1 MAPGSPIRYQWQPG
15 TLLRASTA
23 AHPIPL
29 ADLDLYGADSA
40 TAGAKWLATVW
51 RDEWVPAALAAASP
65 VLCRQIDAILAD
77 AEPEERRVRRAVLS
91 VASYLLRWNNR
102 PTPFG
107 AFAGVAPA
115 RTGPGMHLAW
125 GTGQRTV
132 LRPDADWMTDIILR
146 LERSLA
152 LIERL
157 TVVANNTGHSR
168 GDRHVVPGL
177 PSTGRDVLLAPVEM
191 SVRRTRPVATV
202 LDAARSPVPYDV
214 LLRHLAEQF
223 PAARPRQLKALLADL
238 LSRHVLI
245 SNLWPPMTCVDT
257 LTHVSA
263 QLEKADASSIPGIGN
278 LARQLHAFRE
288 AMDNPDTATPWAP
301 GTTLTRDMRRLSD
314 VAPVPLLVD
323 TVLDC
328 DLQVPEDVLCEAAE
342 AVGVMYRLTPHPYG
356 YPQWQD
362 YHRRFRARYGV
373 GALVPVLDLVADSG
387 LGLPADYTGA
397 DRRRAPRLLT
407 ERDEKLI
414 ALLHQAML
422 DGRREIVLTRRT
434 VEELAAGDSEHI
446 LPIPRAEVAVE
457 IHAAS
462 AEAVRRGDYR
472 LRITGMPRPG
482 SSMFGRFAHL
492 LPPDAQDRLT
502 AGYAITA
509 PEAIPAQLSFA
520 PRRRRNE
527 NVARTMRLL
536 PHVIPLGEHHEP
548 GPGVIP
554 LEDLAVTADARQFY
568 LVQMSTGRRIEPRV
582 PHALEAGIH
591 TPPLARFLAEIT
603 TARCAVYKA
612 FAFGAAARLPY
623 LPRVRYKKTILAPAR
638 WLITAAELP
647 AHTAPMAD
655 WEKALDQWRDLL
667 RVPDRVAVVEYDQQL
682 PIDLGQ
688 QMHRAL
694 LRTRLDSTR
703 RIELRETVHQD
714 ERAWIGRPHELL
726 IPLALDDSAAQRTEP
741 PDLTHGPVTTEPLLP
756 GRSTVL
762 HARLH
767 VHPMRVDE
775 ILTGHLDSLLRRF
788 DPAPAWWFRRHRDT
802 SRPDSA
808 PYLELYLTLP
818 DADSY
823 RQAAAHVHDWAAHLH
838 QQHLAAQ
845 LELCTYQPQTGRYG
859 HGPAMDAAHTV
870 FAADSAACM
879 AQIRAA
885 PDDRSTA
892 QALAAASMFEL
903 AESFTGDADRA
914 AGWLTHNLPREHGP
928 LDRALLNNALAL
940 ADPARTALRSRPGG
954 HAIATTWQNRAAAL
968 AAYREQLAQQ
978 RDPHTVLRSL
988 LHEHHIRALPV
999 DPDRERITGR
1009 LVRACAQR
1017 HMVRSSGA
1025 HRAHTN

>member
-29 ADLDLYGADSA
+29 ADLDLYDADSA
-40 TAGAKWLATVW
+40 AAGAKWLATVW
-51 RDEWVPAALAAASP
+51 RDERVPAALAAASP
-65 VLCRQIDAILAD
+65 VLCRQVDAILAD

-115 RTGPGMHLAW
+115 RTGPGLHLEW
-125 GTGQRTV
+125 GPGQRTV

-146 LERSLA
+146 LERSLP
-152 LIERL
+152 LVERL
-157 TVVANNTGHSR
+157 TVVANNTGHPR

-191 SVRRTRPVATV
+191 SVRRTRPVAVV
-202 LDAARSPVPYDV
+202 LDAARPPVPYEV
-214 LLRHLAEQF
+214 LLRRLAEQF
-223 PAARPRQLKALLADL
+223 SAARPGQLNALLADL

-245 SNLWPPMTCVDT
+245 SSLWPPMTCVDT
-257 LTHVSA
+257 LTHVCA
-263 QLEKADASSIPGIGN
+263 QLEKAEASRIPGIGN
-278 LARQLHAFRE
+278 LARQLHALRE
-288 AMDNPDTATPWAP
+288 AMDNPDTATPWTP
-301 GTTLTRDMRRLSD
+301 GTTLTRDMHRLSD
-314 VAPVPLLVD
+314 IAPVPLLVD

-328 DLQVPEDVLCEAAE
+328 DLEVPEDVLCEAAE

-397 DRRRAPRLLT
+397 DRRRPPRLLT
-407 ERDEKLI
+407 ERDEKLL

-462 AEAVRRGDYR
+462 PEAVQRGDYR
-472 LRITGMPRPG
+472 LQITGTPRPG

-509 PEAIPAQLSFA
+509 TEAIPAQLSFA

-536 PHVIPLGEHHEP
+536 PHVIPLAEHHET
-548 GPGVIP
+548 GPGVLP
-554 LEDLAVTADARQFY
+554 LDDLAVTADARQFY
-568 LVQMSTGRRIEPRV
+568 LVQMSTGRRVEPRV
-582 PHALEAGIH
+582 PHALEAGVH

-623 LPRVRYKKTILAPAR
+623 LPRVRYKRTILAPAR

-655 WEKALDQWRDLL
+655 WEKALDQWRDRL
-667 RVPDRVAVVEYDQQL
+667 RVPDCVAVVEYDQQL
-682 PIDLGQ
+682 PVDLGQ

-703 RIELRETVHQD
+703 RIELRETVRQD

-726 IPLALDDSAAQRTEP
+726 IPLALDGSAAQRTEP
-741 PDLTHGPVTTEPLLP
+741 PGLTHDPVTTEPLLP

-767 VHPMRVDE
+767 VHPLRVDE
-775 ILTGHLDSLLRRF
+775 ILTGHLDGLLGRF

-823 RQAAAHVHDWAAHLH
+823 GQAAAHVHDWAVQLH
-838 QQHLAAQ
+838 QQHLAAH

-870 FAADSAACM
+870 FAADSAACL
-879 AQIRAA
+879 AQNRAA
-885 PDDRSTA
+885 SDDRSTA

-903 AESFTGDADRA
+903 AVSFTGDADRA
-914 AGWLTHNLPREHGP
+914 ADWLTCNLPREHGP

-940 ADPARTALRSRPGG
+940 ANPARAALRSRPGG
-954 HAIATTWQNRAAAL
+954 AAIATTWQTRAAAL

-978 RDPHTVLRSL
+978 RDPHTALRSL

-1009 LVRACAQR
+1009 LVRACAHR
-1017 HMVRSSGA
+1017 HMARSQGA